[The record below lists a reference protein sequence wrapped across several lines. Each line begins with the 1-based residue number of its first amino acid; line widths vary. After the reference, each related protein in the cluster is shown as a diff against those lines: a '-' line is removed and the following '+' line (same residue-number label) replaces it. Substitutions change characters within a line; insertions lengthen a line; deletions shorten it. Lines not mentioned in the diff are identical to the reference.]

1 MEIPESESS
10 ESEILGNDT
19 TQPETLEI
27 VESGQYTS
35 ARLEDSLSRIFL
47 AYDSVN
53 KLLVCTKCPILLNDN
68 FVEHAMKIHG
78 KVPHPELIEA
88 IRTCLPI
95 SEFQVTLGFP
105 IPAIPHLP
113 IVQGFQ
119 CLSCQWC
126 CAKKKSMT
134 EHYKT
139 HANNSYVEL
148 SLQSTSRGCCI
159 TFFPVVPPLSMPQI
173 EETSFEVS
181 RIVDA
186 VSAVAR
192 APSLIPENDKT
203 RNILYTM
210 AGWFTNETEFDNLKT
225 LDIHSYFECPV
236 EFTESKPFVE
246 KYFND
251 ALHSVCRWDV
261 THRMDLGR
269 LETNKPLLPLKTEEA
284 RKKYAGYWSG
294 LVFFVLN
301 VCTNGLSSYLT
312 PSDSIRTVCCR
323 LLLDFSES
331 SLLELLCL
339 LTHEKITGVQQTENL
354 LPLYLRLTSLRK
366 TFRSKPQK

>member
-1 MEIPESESS
+1 MINCNYCSLGFINKAQLKNHVRNNHQSSVVLSFNGQSKSINRGSNNFFHCPKCNQDYKNPRSIYRHAACFFDSSALAYQDTVEIPESESS

-68 FVEHAMKIHG
+68 FVDHAMKIHG
-78 KVPHPELIEA
+78 KVPHPELGEA

-119 CLSCQWC
+119 CPSCQWC

-139 HANNSYVEL
+139 HANNSYVQL
-148 SLQSTSRGCCI
+148 SLQSISRGCCI
-159 TFFPVVPPLSMPQI
+159 TFFPVVPPVSMPQI
-173 EETSFEVS
+173 KETSFEVYQNRRS
-181 RIVDA
+181 CFCC
-186 VSAVAR
+186 
-192 APSLIPENDKT
+192 IP
-203 RNILYTM
+203 
-210 AGWFTNETEFDNLKT
+210 
-225 LDIHSYFECPV
+225 CPV
-236 EFTESKPFVE
+236 P
-246 KYFND
+246 
-251 ALHSVCRWDV
+251 C
-261 THRMDLGR
+261 
-269 LETNKPLLPLKTEEA
+269 P
-284 RKKYAGYWSG
+284 
-294 LVFFVLN
+294 
-301 VCTNGLSSYLT
+301 
-312 PSDSIRTVCCR
+312 
-323 LLLDFSES
+323 
-331 SLLELLCL
+331 
-339 LTHEKITGVQQTENL
+339 
-354 LPLYLRLTSLRK
+354 
-366 TFRSKPQK
+366 